1 VTGFSYRWDQ
11 FRAPVA
17 GRYRVRF
24 SGYTLWVPPGGI
36 QMSFKGE
43 QDKVGKP
50 RPPNKNVGDYDRP
63 QPGRNN
69 EPITVY
75 TRNGAMN
82 RRVGEFDLT
91 PTPAVHDIGEESVP
105 ILTELQD
112 TVRVTNGE
120 IGRLGQV
127 TDEVAVLSKNAA
139 SLSENAAQVSGL
151 LTHAVGTPV
160 IKVASLAHGIKV
172 GFTGGG
178 SRPAELEQKG

>member
-1 VTGFSYRWDQ
+1 M
-11 FRAPVA
+11 
-17 GRYRVRF
+17 
-24 SGYTLWVPPGGI
+24 TLGGI
-36 QMSFKGE
+36 AGLIAAVAFVAL
-43 QDKVGKP
+43 VGMVAVPLWKT
-50 RPPNKNVGDYDRP
+50 
-63 QPGRNN
+63 GRVLD
-69 EPITVY
+69 EL
-75 TRNGAMN
+75 RQ
-82 RRVGEFDLT
+82 
-91 PTPAVHDIGEESVP
+91 AVHDIGEESVP

-160 IKVASLAHGIKV
+160 IKVAALAHGIKV

>member
-1 VTGFSYRWDQ
+1 MAWVSSNYVTGFTYRWDQ

-63 QPGRNN
+63 QPGRTD

-75 TRNGAMN
+75 TRNGTMN

-91 PTPAVHDIGEESVP
+91 PTPAVYDIGDVWLLAQRNPGARRVAFLPIASDQLPQSAHAGRRCPERCVP
-105 ILTELQD
+105 LD
-112 TVRVTNGE
+112 G
-120 IGRLGQV
+120 GR
-127 TDEVAVLSKNAA
+127 
-139 SLSENAAQVSGL
+139 
-151 LTHAVGTPV
+151 
-160 IKVASLAHGIKV
+160 
-172 GFTGGG
+172 
-178 SRPAELEQKG
+178 RPALR